1 MLRFHPI
8 ANAKAAETYYSKSD
22 GGYYLVGD
30 DLRREWIGKG
40 AEQLEL
46 SGTPDFDQF
55 KRLIHGLDPHTGNQ
69 LTAKLIEN
77 RIPAWDV
84 TASIPKGV
92 TIALESG
99 DTRIQDALWA
109 AARET
114 VADLEQY
121 TTTRVRKDGQQ
132 ADRLT
137 GNLVGFAVE
146 HPETRPAKD
155 DGMPDPDRHIHMV
168 LFNLTYDQVEDEWK
182 AVKFRPIMDLRKY
195 FDRCFDMRLASK
207 LADLGY
213 DIETKYQADE
223 RGGKRYFS
231 WDIRGLPQTVV
242 TRFSRRAAEL
252 DQLATELGIET
263 AAGKDK
269 LAATSRLVKRKD
281 LTLEDYRKYWFSRIT
296 PQEDHLIAAAI
307 ASAQQGQNSTPENTK
322 EKAVHYA
329 IDHHF
334 ERSSVVNWH
343 DLAITAME
351 RSMGAALPE
360 DIEPQARRQGIL
372 LRNGEATTQE
382 VLVEEQRIIGFAR
395 SGRGVYQPMATSQA
409 TSKIVLDGLS
419 TDQQT
424 VVKHIWQSP
433 DQVILIEGDAGTG
446 KTDAM
451 KATIPGIDRPG
462 VFLAPSASASRDTLR
477 GKGFTNADTIARFL
491 VDQRFREQARDGF
504 IYIDEAPLAGLRDI
518 DTVFQHAST
527 LNARIILQGDRKQ
540 HKSIQRGNL
549 FEILDKYAGLPVGR
563 LTKNW
568 RQQHAGYKGAVDAI
582 AKGDILNGYDQ
593 LAKLGWVKQT
603 PSGDPH
609 AQLIADYL
617 AACDA
622 KKSVLVIAPTHAEG
636 GEITAQIRIKL
647 KEWGIVSFDER
658 MVEQLRP
665 LGWTD
670 AEKGDPARYDGNEVL
685 QFHRN
690 IGPFRAGDR
699 IDAEAY
705 PSSAIADP
713 THFTV
718 YRRSTLALAR
728 GDMIR
733 ITANG
738 KDKSGKHRFDNGS
751 MYTIAG
757 FTKDGDIALN
767 NGWIIAKDFGH
778 LTHGYV
784 TTSHASQGRTVDRVL
799 IAMGRESLPAMSRE
813 QFYVSVSRGR
823 ERAIIYSDLS
833 PAQLRTAIQKQDVRK
848 SATELMSTP
857 RPNPKSKA
865 RLSAARVRKAY
876 VQLREK
882 AARAIWETTLA
893 KREQQYAR

>member
-22 GGYYLVGD
+22 GGYYLAGD
-30 DLRREWIGKG
+30 DLRREWVGKG

-69 LTAKLIEN
+69 LTSKLIKN
-77 RIPAWDV
+77 RIPAWDI
-84 TASIPKGV
+84 TASVPKGV

-121 TTTRVRKDGQQ
+121 ATTRVRKDGQQ

-155 DGMPDPDRHIHMV
+155 DGMPDPDRHIHIV
-168 LFNLTYDQVEDEWK
+168 LFNLSHDQVENEWK

-195 FDRCFDMRLASK
+195 FDRRFDMRLASK
-207 LADLGY
+207 LSDLGY
-213 DIETKYQADE
+213 RIETKYQADE

-231 WDIRGLPQTVV
+231 WDIGGLPQTVV
-242 TRFSRRAAEL
+242 TRFSRRAAEVNK
-252 DQLATELGIET
+252 LASELGIET
-263 AAGKDK
+263 AVGKDK
-269 LAATSRLVKRKD
+269 LAATSRLQKRKD

-296 PQEDHLIAAAI
+296 PQEDPLIGEVI
-307 ASAQQGQNSTPENTK
+307 ASAQQGSVAKPKNIIDT
-322 EKAVHYA
+322 AVHYA

-343 DLAITAME
+343 DLAITVME
-351 RSMGAALPE
+351 RSMGTALPE

-372 LRNGEATTQE
+372 LRNGEATTKE
-382 VLVEEQRIIGFAR
+382 VLAEEQRIIGFSR
-395 SGRGVYQPMATSQA
+395 SGRGIYQPMATS
-409 TSKIVLDGLS
+409 KIILDGLS

-424 VVKHIWQSP
+424 VVQHIWQSP

-518 DTVFQHAST
+518 DAVFQHASA
-527 LNARIILQGDRKQ
+527 LNARVILQGDRKQ

-568 RQQHAGYKGAVDAI
+568 RQQHAGYKDAVNAI
-582 AKGDILNGYDQ
+582 AKGNILDGYDQ

-603 PSGDPH
+603 PSGNPH

-617 AACDA
+617 AVHNA

-636 GEITAQIRIKL
+636 DEIASQLRTKL
-647 KEWGIVSFDER
+647 QEQGIVSSDER

-665 LGWTD
+665 LSWTD
-670 AEKGDPARYDGNEVL
+670 AEKGDPTRYDGNEVL

-690 IGPFRAGDR
+690 TGAFRAGDR
-699 IDAEAY
+699 IGAETY
-705 PSSAIADP
+705 TGSAIADP
-713 THFTV
+713 AHFTV
-718 YRRSTLALAR
+718 YKRSALALAR
-728 GDMIR
+728 GDVIR

-738 KDKSGKHRFDNGS
+738 KDKSGKHRLDNGCQ
-751 MYTIAG
+751 YTVAG

-767 NGWIIAKDFGH
+767 NGWILANNFGH

-823 ERAIIYSDLS
+823 ERATIYSDLS
-833 PAQLRTAIQKQDVRK
+833 PTQLREAIQKHDTRK
-848 SATELMSTP
+848 SATELMNVP
-857 RPNPKSKA
+857 KPNLNGIA
-865 RLSAARVRKAY
+865 RAIVARARKAY

-882 AARAIWETTLA
+882 AACAIRETTLA

>member
-22 GGYYLVGD
+22 GGYYLAGN
-30 DLRREWIGKG
+30 DLRREWVGTG
-40 AEQLEL
+40 AEQLGL

-55 KRLIHGLDPHTGNQ
+55 KRLIRGHDPHTGNQ
-69 LTAKLIEN
+69 LTAKLIEH

-114 VADLEQY
+114 VVDLEQY
-121 TTTRVRKDGQQ
+121 ATTRVRKDGQQ

-213 DIETKYQADE
+213 DIETKYQADG

-242 TRFSRRAAEL
+242 TRFSRRAAEV
-252 DQLATELGIET
+252 DQLATKLGIET

-281 LTLEDYRKYWFSRIT
+281 LTLENYRKYWFSRIT
-296 PQEDHLIAAAI
+296 PQEDHLIAEVI
-307 ASAQQGQNSTPENTK
+307 ASAQQGENSKPENTT
-322 EKAVHYA
+322 EKAIRFA

-382 VLVEEQRIIGFAR
+382 VLAEEQRIIGFAR
-395 SGRGVYQPMATSQA
+395 SGRGVYQPMAASHAAPKT
-409 TSKIVLDGLS
+409 VLDGLS

-424 VVKHIWQSP
+424 VVQHIWQSP

-451 KATIPGIDRPG
+451 KVTIPGIDKPG

-477 GKGFTNADTIARFL
+477 EKGFANADTIARFL
-491 VDQRFREQARDGF
+491 VDPRFREQARDGF

-518 DTVFQHAST
+518 DAVFQCAKA
-527 LNARIILQGDRKQ
+527 LNARVILQGDRKQ

-549 FEILDKYAGLPVGR
+549 FEILDQYAGLPVGR
-563 LTKNW
+563 LTQNW
-568 RQQHAGYKGAVDAI
+568 RQQHAGYQDAVNAI
-582 AKGDILNGYDQ
+582 AKGDILDGYDQ
-593 LAKLGWVKQT
+593 LAKLGWVRQT
-603 PSGDPH
+603 PSADPH

-617 AACDA
+617 AARNA

-636 GEITAQIRIKL
+636 DEITSQLRAKL
-647 KEWGIVSFDER
+647 QERGIISSDEQV
-658 MVEQLRP
+658 VEQLRP

-670 AEKGDPARYDGNEVL
+670 AEKGDPARYGGTEVL

-690 IGPFRAGDR
+690 AGPFRAGDR
-699 IDAEAY
+699 IGVETY
-705 PSSAIADP
+705 PGGTVVDP
-713 THFTV
+713 AHFAV
-718 YRRSTLALAR
+718 YKRSTLALAR
-728 GDMIR
+728 GDVIR

-738 KDKSGKHRFDNGS
+738 KDKSGKHRLDNGRQ
-751 MYTIAG
+751 YTVAG
-757 FTKDGDIALN
+757 FTKEGDIALN
-767 NGWIIAKDFGH
+767 NGWILAKDFGH
-778 LTHGYV
+778 LTYNYV
-784 TTSHASQGRTVDRVL
+784 NTSHASQGQTVDRVL
-799 IAMGRESLPAMSRE
+799 IAMGRKSLPAMSRE

-823 ERAIIYSDLS
+823 ERATIYSDLS
-833 PAQLRTAIQKQDVRK
+833 PTQLREAVQKHDTRK
-848 SATELMSTP
+848 SATELMNVP
-857 RPNPKSKA
+857 KPNLKGTA
-865 RLSAARVRKAY
+865 RAIVARARRAY

-882 AARAIWETTLA
+882 AACAIRETTSA
-893 KREQQYAR
+893 KGEQQYAR